1 MKKVTL
7 NKRHNNLVKYFD
19 LVETDNYPLD
29 NDKYV
34 LRSHPYIYIV
44 DSDMYEI
51 HHEGVLDADNPEITE
66 LLHKDKILYKAMYL
80 AMFYAGYEFNKNYT
94 DGTLSVDNWLTIT
107 QGRIK

>member
-7 NKRHNNLVKYFD
+7 NKRHNNLVKYFN

-34 LRSHPYIYIV
+34 LRSHPEIYIA

-51 HHEGVLDADNPEITE
+51 HHQGVLDLDNPEIT
-66 LLHKDKILYKAMYL
+66 LLIEKTKILYKAMYI
-80 AMFYAGYEFNKNYT
+80 AMRSAGYKFTNDHILLEEK
-94 DGTLSVDNWLTIT
+94 
-107 QGRIK
+107 